1 MDLRKTGRRLIL
13 VLLLAAV
20 CLALSGCRTRIAPEE
35 AGSRNA
41 DGESSVSGKYTPAS
55 EENRQTEEAAD
66 APDPDG
72 AVSEKTVV
80 DPESDRREF
89 DETAPVEIEAGLDR
103 LLHAEGE
110 GNGTP
115 GAADEG
121 GAHVSRVQE
130 EAEETATQTVP
141 AENADQMGV
150 DDEAE
155 AADSSMTYFTVLIQ
169 DRMRSL
175 FECQR
180 ANVYWETDEPYRTIY
195 KTSPEHA
202 LILAAGAYDVSA
214 RLLEENLTVDDGWV
228 ARKQPDVIVKVVG
241 SDILGR
247 HAAGTGAAK
256 RTYEALL
263 RREGWAGIPAVLK
276 KRVLLLSRE
285 MLEAPYMQ
293 VAAMLALDKIFRP
306 DLFEDVDLDEA
317 IRMLTE
323 EATGTVPTGVMY
335 YPPLP

>member
-1 MDLRKTGRRLIL
+1 M
-13 VLLLAAV
+13 
-20 CLALSGCRTRIAPEE
+20 
-35 AGSRNA
+35 
-41 DGESSVSGKYTPAS
+41 
-55 EENRQTEEAAD
+55 
-66 APDPDG
+66 
-72 AVSEKTVV
+72 
-80 DPESDRREF
+80 
-89 DETAPVEIEAGLDR
+89 
-103 LLHAEGE
+103 
-110 GNGTP
+110 
-115 GAADEG
+115 
-121 GAHVSRVQE
+121 SRVQE

-141 AENADQMGV
+141 AEKADQMGV

-180 ANVYWETDEPYRTIY
+180 ANIYWETDEPYRTIY
-195 KTSPEHA
+195 KTSPEPA

-263 RREGWAGIPAVLK
+263 RREGWAGIPAVRQ

-285 MLEAPYMQ
+285 MLETPYMQ